1 MGKAI
6 PIGLVLRMLMI
17 YNGAIVE
24 SYNTQVII
32 NGGGLNEN

>member
-6 PIGLVLRMLMI
+6 SISLVPRMSMI

-24 SYNTQVII
+24 SYNTQVIM

>member
-6 PIGLVLRMLMI
+6 PIGLVPKISKI

-24 SYNTQVII
+24 SYNTPIII